1 MFSQL
6 ILPKIV
12 NKIVEVISAI
22 KGRKRGGRKEEEDGI
37 KLKCKFVSILC
48 FSLIRRKGGKHE
60 KSH

>member
-37 KLKCKFVSILC
+37 KLKCKFVSILS
-48 FSLIRRKGGKHE
+48 FSLIRSKGGKHE